1 MFKKEYKRI
10 LVNSQRQQCNMTI
23 SHKMTAD
30 IIVHSCHGTKR
41 TFIMYFRRYEGGLL
55 SYEMLDYKSTR
66 KMYLKK
72 KIDLSRYHDSFRTC

>member
-1 MFKKEYKRI
+1 
-10 LVNSQRQQCNMTI
+10 MTI

-41 TFIMYFRRYEGGLL
+41 TFIMYFRRYERGLL

-72 KIDLSRYHDSFRTC
+72 NRPKQIPRQFSDMLTQ